1 MPKKLKNPVITC
13 DSKIEK
19 SFFDFKVNRLK
30 PRDIGTITIN
40 EKEYILKKEISST
53 KTPELEFYQINE
65 KKIKKDKMDP
75 FMQVPIM
82 TKKCEDNKIL
92 YLFHKLDGDLNRKFV
107 SNLSKSDKI
116 NIFEQTILI
125 IFYLNHTLKY
135 YHNDL
140 TSFREI
146 YNFFR
151 SNNIM
156 HVKNDK
162 PRLTLKVDKF
172 KVKVGNYKSVLID
185 FGLAS
190 KEHGLAIPL
199 LYNSLE
205 YFLQKPI
212 RFKSEVFLF
221 FLVYYAMYNKKFNIL
236 LIQYCYDFF
245 EGKIVEWELKKKK
258 VAQLIDFDRIIYLN
272 FKALIM

>member
-1 MPKKLKNPVITC
+1 MPKKIKNPVITC
-13 DSKIEK
+13 ESKIEK

-30 PRDIGTITIN
+30 PRNIGTTTIGG
-40 EKEYILKKEISST
+40 KEYILKKEISST
-53 KTPELEFYQINE
+53 TTPELDFYEKNE

-82 TKKCEDNKIL
+82 SKKCENNQIL
-92 YLFHKLDGDLNRKFV
+92 YLFHKLDGDVNRKFV
-107 SNLSKSDKI
+107 NVLSKEDKI
-116 NIFEQTILI
+116 NVFEQTILI

-140 TSFREI
+140 TSFREF

-156 HVKNDK
+156 HVKNNNPK
-162 PRLTLKVDKF
+162 LYLKVDKF
-172 KVKVGNYKSVLID
+172 KVKVGHYKSVVID

-190 KEHGLAIPL
+190 HKHGLALPL

-205 YFLQKPI
+205 FFLKKPI
-212 RFKSEVFLF
+212 RFKSEIFLF
-221 FLVYYAMYNKKFNIL
+221 FLVYYAMYNREFNIL
-236 LIQYCYDFF
+236 LIQYCYNYF
-245 EGKIVEWELKKKK
+245 EEKTRGWEIKKKK
-258 VAQLIDFDRIIYLN
+258 TAQLIDFDRIIYKN
-272 FKALIM
+272 FKNLIQ